1 MLHDAG
7 LGKEFWAEAVATANY
22 LKNLSS
28 TKALNNMTP
37 YEAWHKEK
45 PDLKHLRIFG
55 CAAYMH
61 EPKEIRTKID
71 WTSKLCILVGYE
83 ITTTQYRLWCP
94 ENKRMYVS
102 RDVRF
107 VESERPARQLTK
119 NTQRDLTLEEPEL
132 RENELPP
139 VSDDQSDS
147 EELEDDHCDMEVNNN
162 EDLEAIGPKVG
173 NVQALEGGL
182 ESEPPSDL
190 AKNPK
195 TPEEPKTQQQESVGE
210 MMVDIPLRKSRR
222 IRRLTQKVEQIQKE
236 RALSADYAEIE
247 PETFD
252 EAVNDP
258 VHGNAWKEAI
268 KSELDSLAKNKTF
281 TLIKCSSCPVDRK
294 LVTCK

>member
-1 MLHDAG
+1 
-7 LGKEFWAEAVATANY
+7 
-22 LKNLSS
+22 
-28 TKALNNMTP
+28 
-37 YEAWHKEK
+37 
-45 PDLKHLRIFG
+45 
-55 CAAYMH
+55 MH

-162 EDLEAIGPKVG
+162 EDLEAIYIGPKVGNNNEDLEAIGPKVG

-182 ESEPPSDL
+182 ESEPP
-190 AKNPK
+190 
-195 TPEEPKTQQQESVGE
+195 
-210 MMVDIPLRKSRR
+210 
-222 IRRLTQKVEQIQKE
+222 
-236 RALSADYAEIE
+236 
-247 PETFD
+247 
-252 EAVNDP
+252 
-258 VHGNAWKEAI
+258 
-268 KSELDSLAKNKTF
+268 
-281 TLIKCSSCPVDRK
+281 
-294 LVTCK
+294 

>member
-1 MLHDAG
+1 MLYYAG

-132 RENELPP
+132 RENELLP
-139 VSDDQSDS
+139 VSDDWSDL
-147 EELEDDHCDMEVNNN
+147 EELE
-162 EDLEAIGPKVG
+162 
-173 NVQALEGGL
+173 
-182 ESEPPSDL
+182 
-190 AKNPK
+190 
-195 TPEEPKTQQQESVGE
+195 
-210 MMVDIPLRKSRR
+210 LRYGS
-222 IRRLTQKVEQIQKE
+222 Q
-236 RALSADYAEIE
+236 
-247 PETFD
+247 
-252 EAVNDP
+252 
-258 VHGNAWKEAI
+258 
-268 KSELDSLAKNKTF
+268 
-281 TLIKCSSCPVDRK
+281 
-294 LVTCK
+294 